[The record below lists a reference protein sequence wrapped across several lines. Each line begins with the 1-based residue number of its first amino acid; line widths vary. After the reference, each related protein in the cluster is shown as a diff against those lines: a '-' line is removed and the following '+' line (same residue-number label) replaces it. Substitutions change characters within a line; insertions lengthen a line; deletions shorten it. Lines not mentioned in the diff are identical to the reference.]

1 MADQGLIVS
10 KNKILSFL
18 ETAHRANMSFKAGF
32 IARACNL
39 SMRYTLISLRE
50 LVKEGLVIKDASY
63 FYRFNPK
70 SPEFTGNIEF
80 SIEI

>member
-1 MADQGLIVS
+1 MADQSLIIS
-10 KNKILSFL
+10 KNKILIFL
-18 ETAHRANMSFKAGF
+18 ESASNANMSFKAGF

-39 SMRYTLISLRE
+39 SMRYVIASLSE
-50 LVKEGLVIKDASY
+50 LVKEGLVIRDASY
-63 FYRFNPK
+63 FYRFSPK